1 MDLRRLRPGE
11 YVMTAA
17 AAALVVSLFLPWF
30 GLAACISSEGVTAC
44 SPVQQALTAWEA
56 FSVVDVV
63 LVACAAV
70 ALLAVFL
77 QATQQT
83 PALPIVSSVAAVWAG
98 LVAVVLVAIKVIDG
112 SDVRYGAWIGLAAA
126 VGLAAGSWWAMRDER
141 PGLRV
146 RRSHLESSG

>member
-17 AAALVVSLFLPWF
+17 AIVLVVSLFLPWF
-30 GLAACISSEGVTAC
+30 GVAPLPDERFGGVFHST
-44 SPVQQALTAWEA
+44 LTAWQA

-63 LVACAAV
+63 LVACSAV
-70 ALLAVFL
+70 VLLAVVM
-77 QATQQT
+77 QATQRT
-83 PALPIVSSVAAVWAG
+83 PAIPMVSGVAATWAG

-112 SDVRYGAWIGLAAA
+112 SHVRYGAWIGLAAA